1 MLSINL
7 SKTAPLLA
15 YASLLVLASR
25 LSSLALRM
33 QKVSPILKA
42 TLKVRIELA
51 TKRFS
56 SHTPSKIKL
65 PTQRNQEVNSTTS
78 DHVR

>member
-7 SKTAPLLA
+7 SKAAPLLA
-15 YASLLVLASR
+15 YVSLLVLASR

-42 TLKVRIELA
+42 TLKVRMELA
-51 TKRFS
+51 TKRSS

-78 DHVR
+78 GHVR

>member
-1 MLSINL
+1 MLRINL

-15 YASLLVLASR
+15 YVSLLVLASR

-42 TLKVRIELA
+42 TLKVRMELA
-51 TKRFS
+51 TKRSS

>member
-7 SKTAPLLA
+7 SKAAPLLA
-15 YASLLVLASR
+15 YVSLLVLASR

-42 TLKVRIELA
+42 TLKVRMELA
-51 TKRFS
+51 TKRSS

-65 PTQRNQEVNSTTS
+65 PTQKNQEVNSTTS

>member
-15 YASLLVLASR
+15 YVSLLVLASR

-42 TLKVRIELA
+42 TLKVRMELA
-51 TKRFS
+51 TKRSS

-65 PTQRNQEVNSTTS
+65 PTQKNQEVNSTTS

>member
-7 SKTAPLLA
+7 SKAAPLLA
-15 YASLLVLASR
+15 YVSLLVLASR

-42 TLKVRIELA
+42 TLKVRMELA
-51 TKRFS
+51 TKRSS